1 MRVGR
6 GSEDRDKDPA
16 TATSGELVLVM
27 TGKEGEGN
35 SRETGGREGGEGGGR
50 KKGGHHLRPMTERE
64 RSASAGLHFRPLPR
78 STRSGGSEDLE
89 AAGPLGNRPCIRARE
104 GIRDWPEYAARIKGP
119 GRDIKS

>member
-35 SRETGGREGGEGGGR
+35 SRETGGREGGEGGGEKR
-50 KKGGHHLRPMTERE
+50 GAIISDR
-64 RSASAGLHFRPLPR
+64 
-78 STRSGGSEDLE
+78 
-89 AAGPLGNRPCIRARE
+89 
-104 GIRDWPEYAARIKGP
+104 
-119 GRDIKS
+119 

>member
-27 TGKEGEGN
+27 TGKEGEGI
-35 SRETGGREGGEGGGR
+35 
-50 KKGGHHLRPMTERE
+50 HHLRPMTERE
-64 RSASAGLHFRPLPR
+64 KSASAGLHFRPLPR